1 MPERPHNS
9 TEFVGEVDELNQR
22 DDETPFEPFGYA
34 LSVNVDGPVQVH
46 QLPSTSAGSRSF
58 SGVAAT
64 TGSAVRVCNK
74 DPRRRV
80 ARIVSIEENMVY
92 GTSQAQA
99 DAGTG
104 VVWPK
109 LVPLEVT
116 HQDEVWI
123 RAATSTTT
131 VSVIVE
137 NWAS

>member
-1 MPERPHNS
+1 MVESPQGY
-9 TEFVGEVDELNQR
+9 VGDVDELDQTDNEQR
-22 DDETPFEPFGYA
+22 FEPFGYA

-46 QLPSTSAGSRSF
+46 ELPSISAGSRSF

-64 TGSAVRVCNK
+64 AGSAVKVCNR
-74 DPRRRV
+74 DARRRI
-80 ARIVSIEENMVY
+80 ARIVSIEENIVY

-99 DAGTG
+99 DSGTG
-104 VVWPK
+104 VIWPK

-116 HQDEVWI
+116 HGDEVWI
-123 RAATSTTT
+123 RAATATTT